1 MQDSTFAHT
10 EYPDFSIFIFKVNW
24 DFMEEK
30 GNPVENVFI
39 DEEERDDIEIYGILN
54 FENLPKQCSSV
65 KNVGI

>member
-39 DEEERDDIEIYGILN
+39 DEEERDGIEIYGILN
-54 FENLPKQCSSV
+54 LENLPKQCSSV
-65 KNVGI
+65 KNVEI